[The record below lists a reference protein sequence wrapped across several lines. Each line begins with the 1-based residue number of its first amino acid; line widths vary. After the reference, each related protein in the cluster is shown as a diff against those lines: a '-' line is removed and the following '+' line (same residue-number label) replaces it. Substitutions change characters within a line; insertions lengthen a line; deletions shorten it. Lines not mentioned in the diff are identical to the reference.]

1 MAQSAPHDERREPQR
16 RVERPRAS
24 RSTPEPASIRGK
36 PLTDEVIGQLGNGG
50 PWDSDQ
56 DFEEFID
63 KVAHARS

>member
-1 MAQSAPHDERREPQR
+1 
-16 RVERPRAS
+16 
-24 RSTPEPASIRGK
+24 
-36 PLTDEVIGQLGNGG
+36 LTDEVIGQLGNGG